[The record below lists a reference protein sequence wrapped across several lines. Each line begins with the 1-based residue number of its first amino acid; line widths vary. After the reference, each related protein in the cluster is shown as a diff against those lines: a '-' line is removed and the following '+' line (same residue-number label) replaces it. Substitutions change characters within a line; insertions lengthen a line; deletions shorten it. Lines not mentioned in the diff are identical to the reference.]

1 MDLSNLKPAKGATQ
15 KEKRIGRGH
24 SSGYGGHSATRG
36 TKGQKSRSG
45 GQIRIGFE
53 GGQMPLHRRVPKF
66 GFTNPFRKE
75 YRPINVRRLERLVQ
89 EGRLDAS
96 EPVTPE
102 RLVALGQAQ
111 KSERIKVLGGGQLET
126 ALDVLVHAYSASA
139 QEKIEAAGGS
149 ADVI

>member
-1 MDLSNLKPAKGATQ
+1 
-15 KEKRIGRGH
+15 
-24 SSGYGGHSATRG
+24 
-36 TKGQKSRSG
+36 
-45 GQIRIGFE
+45 
-53 GGQMPLHRRVPKF
+53 MPLHRRVPKF

-89 EGRLDAS
+89 DGQLDAD

-111 KSERIKVLGGGQLET
+111 KSERIKVLGGGELET
-126 ALDVLVHAYSASA
+126 ALNIRVHAYSASA

-149 ADVI
+149 AETI

>member
-1 MDLSNLKPAKGATQ
+1 MDLSNLKPAKGAT
-15 KEKRIGRGH
+15 KKGKRIGRGH
-24 SSGYGGHSATRG
+24 GSGYGGHSATRG

-53 GGQMPLHRRVPKF
+53 GGQMPLHRRIPKF

-111 KSERIKVLGGGQLET
+111 KAERIKVLGGGQLET
-126 ALDVLVHAYSASA
+126 ALDVRVHAYSASA